1 MIILKANNDFVRI
14 EEQEKELTE
23 KLGTKV
29 CIIPCGLEIVK
40 DIAEI
45 DDIECIE
52 NFIETKDLQNK
63 KKTDLSITVGIEV
76 DEEEFRKAKE
86 KIEELNNEK
95 IYEVV
100 TKDEYIKG
108 YICGMGM
115 NANIDFIKD
124 HWNQIS
130 KGFNFVIKAGD
141 KYYSVERF
149 NEVIRG

>member
-1 MIILKANNDFVRI
+1 MIILKAKNPFVKI

-29 CIIPCGLEIVK
+29 CIIPCELEIVN
-40 DIAEI
+40 
-45 DDIECIE
+45 DIEGIKEIECAE
-52 NFIETKDLQNK
+52 NFLELKDLQNE

-95 IYEVV
+95 VYEVI
-100 TKDEYIKG
+100 TKDEYIKD

>member
-1 MIILKANNDFVRI
+1 M
-14 EEQEKELTE
+14 KE
-23 KLGTKV
+23 
-29 CIIPCGLEIVK
+29 
-40 DIAEI
+40 
-45 DDIECIE
+45 IECAE
-52 NFIETKDLQNK
+52 NFLELKDLQNE

-95 IYEVV
+95 IYEVI
-100 TKDEYIKG
+100 TKDEYIKD